1 MNETD
6 NKPKFIKFSDGR
18 HGQELEVLADELAS
32 QMPKD
37 VRGKL
42 APSVLWIARHFKTQN
57 DDLRVNLEKVNGL
70 ESQIAQLTQERDQQ
84 KVDLDNLKKE
94 NVRLLEKS
102 QEPQLTT
109 APKRTIEQTR
119 ELFAANKCPFCDGKL
134 TERNGQYGT
143 YVECEHCGARFA
155 GSILN
160 LLRKKG

>member
-1 MNETD
+1 MNDTD

-134 TERNGQYGT
+134 TERNGQYGI